1 MKKLS
6 SVFTDDMAHCMFPGS
21 TSVERHH
28 ILHGTASRR
37 LSEMY
42 GLKVWLCGKH
52 HNMSDAGVHFNKDLD
67 LHLKKLAQEYY
78 ENNYGCRADFIETF
92 GRNYLD

>member
-1 MKKLS
+1 MK
-6 SVFTDDMAHCMFPGS
+6 SVIQKDKECYVCQTTIGLHD
-21 TSVERHH
+21 HH
-28 ILHGTASRR
+28 ILHGVANRR

-52 HNMSDAGVHFNKDLD
+52 HNMSDAGVHFDKDLD